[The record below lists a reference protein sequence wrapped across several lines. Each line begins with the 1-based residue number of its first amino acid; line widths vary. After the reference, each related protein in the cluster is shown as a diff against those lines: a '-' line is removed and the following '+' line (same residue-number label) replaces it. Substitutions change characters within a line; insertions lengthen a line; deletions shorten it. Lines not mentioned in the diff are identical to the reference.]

1 MKIVIYTES
10 NDSITF
16 TTKEIPSDVK
26 NISLFIPKTPDSIG
40 GLGQIQYEFDKP
52 DENILCRRMSDN
64 IYFNAVTYLLVD
76 DKDKFT
82 IKDTNDVIK
91 FYQYF
96 SGQDITKFKKEFK
109 CLEKKNELDKD
120 F

>member
-1 MKIVIYTES
+1 MKIVIYTE
-10 NDSITF
+10 NNAAITF
-16 TTKEIPSDVK
+16 TTKEIPAEVK
-26 NISLFIPKTPDSIG
+26 NVSLYLPKTQDSIG
-40 GLGQIQYEFDKP
+40 GLGQIQYEWDKP
-52 DENILCRRMSDN
+52 DEQVLCRRMSDSL
-64 IYFNAVTYLLVD
+64 YFDAITYLLVD
-76 DKDKFT
+76 DKYKFT